1 MPMLNL
7 SNKIPSFKADDR
19 GSAVV
24 EFALMTPFLL
34 LLFGGLK
41 EYGRAYFQ
49 ANAVEKGLRAATL
62 YAARVEMPLRAS
74 DITIAENIL
83 KTGSIDG
90 SGAFL
95 TSGWGKAGASYSI
108 TTSSYD
114 LDGTAIPVV
123 RMEANVPLD
132 PLVPELMTFVGLAEF
147 TITLSHEQ
155 AYVGL

>member
-1 MPMLNL
+1 MLNL
-7 SNKIPSFKADDR
+7 LNNLKGLRGNER

-34 LLFGGLK
+34 LLFAGMI

-62 YAARVEMPLRAS
+62 YAARAESPLSAA
-74 DITIAENIL
+74 DTTIAENIL
-83 KTGSIDG
+83 KTGTIDG
-90 SGAFL
+90 SGAL
-95 TSGWGKAGASYSI
+95 LVSGWGAAGAGYTI

-114 LDGTAIPVV
+114 LSGVPIPVI

-132 PLVPELMTFVGLAEF
+132 PLVPELMTFVGLADF
-147 TITLSHEQ
+147 TISLAHEQ

>member
-41 EYGRAYFQ
+41 ERDP
-49 ANAVEKGLRAATL
+49 NK
-62 YAARVEMPLRAS
+62 PLPVRQLSAS